1 MSWWAP
7 ARLTTVPAPAHGLLS
22 LWGDGR
28 HADQRGPKHPRGQQ
42 GRLSQHHPWFLGLR
56 FVLRLAAWDGE
67 RSPVGCRR
75 LRPKRHA
82 DDRSENAVLRARVG
96 AFVPRRW
103 AKGVIV
109 GGAAAE
115 GSQAN
120 RRLVQDRDQAD
131 PARRGGCVCAL
142 ARTGKTAAD
151 V

>member
-1 MSWWAP
+1 MARWTPATSTAWRFGRMRTAASWPVPLLVSWWAP

-75 LRPKRHA
+75 MRPKRHA

-103 AKGVIV
+103 AKG
-109 GGAAAE
+109 
-115 GSQAN
+115 
-120 RRLVQDRDQAD
+120 
-131 PARRGGCVCAL
+131 
-142 ARTGKTAAD
+142 
-151 V
+151 